1 MKHCEWSPYHWI
13 PAQPLNE
20 NNIIVAFKRAVFGK
34 VERCTQ
40 QPTRDA

>member
-1 MKHCEWSPYHWI
+1 MKHCEWLSYHWI

-20 NNIIVAFKRAVFGK
+20 IIVGFKRAVFGK

-40 QPTRDA
+40 QPTCDA